1 MSTEN
6 EIFTTAR
13 VDEQIEEFVHAHT
26 ALTQQSSPSMN
37 VVHNLYDIYE
47 DVNSPVQMNRS
58 LDRIWE
64 RLAEHIST
72 TSMPV
77 EASTHIIPLRPP
89 EEMQPPLP
97 PSLSARQRSWRRALA
112 MSIAVAVVIV
122 NILGW
127 TVLTQRLHQSSTPEH
142 HGTPTVAV
150 HTTQASSLKERA
162 YQLLHAF
169 QQEVTSWG
177 QAHQYYDAF
186 NGKSY
191 PLDYAYAQQGIGQ
204 DAQIAVQ
211 NARTSA
217 DYQAAIALISND
229 LANLRAMQADYS
241 DKTPWNQVHSTDMQL
256 MQRYHLSSGRVIVVS
271 LIEQSLRLY
280 QDGKLEK
287 AFLITSGRVE
297 RPTPPG
303 LSQIFYR
310 VSPTI
315 LKSTEPQ
322 RSPYWY
328 PPTPVN
334 YALEFHT
341 GSYFIHDSWW
351 RVNYGPGT
359 QFPHHDSGGDQSFSG
374 NGSMGTIN
382 MTENDAAWLYSHT
395 SNGDMVLIY

>member
-6 EIFTTAR
+6 EIFTTAQ

-77 EASTHIIPLRPP
+77 EASTHIILLRPP

-97 PSLSARQRSWRRALA
+97 PSLSARQRSWRHALA

-150 HTTQASSLKERA
+150 HTTQVSGLKDHA
-162 YQLLHAF
+162 YQLLHTF
-169 QQEVTSWG
+169 QQEVTTWG

-186 NGKSY
+186 NTKSY

-241 DKTPWNQVHSTDMQL
+241 DKTPWNQVHTTDMQL

-334 YALEFHT
+334 YALEFHVD
-341 GSYFIHDSWW
+341 GYFIHDSWW